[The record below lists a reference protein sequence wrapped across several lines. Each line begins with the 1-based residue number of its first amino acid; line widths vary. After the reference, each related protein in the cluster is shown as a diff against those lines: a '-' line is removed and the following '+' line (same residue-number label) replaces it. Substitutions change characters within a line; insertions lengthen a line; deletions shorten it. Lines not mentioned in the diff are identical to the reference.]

1 MVIKVIIIIIM
12 TNEANSTNKVGSA
25 LNTTRSLILTVAL
38 AAAAISTADAGER
51 SSKKSAKATLDAN
64 NSSTYWDANAWDKA
78 GGNSFWHEGDS
89 SKRKTISATRNQA
102 PRPKTPFVPVAKG
115 R

>member
-1 MVIKVIIIIIM
+1 MKSR
-12 TNEANSTNKVGSA
+12 TNSKNTIDSA
-25 LNTTRSLILTVAL
+25 LNTTRSFIVTAALTVA
-38 AAAAISTADAGER
+38 AFSTVDAGER
-51 SSKKSAKATLDAN
+51 SNQRTTKTVLDVN

-78 GGNSFWHEGDS
+78 GGNSFWHESDS